1 MKTTKP
7 IKIKLRWHDRDT
19 DNLVRRVNQETAE
32 EGDEEELVEILQ
44 RRPRKCDNEQ
54 QEEGSDQEQD
64 STPKTRST
72 VVEPRMEEESLRR
85 LEAVTMVQQEPV
97 TESQTSPGLQE

>member
-7 IKIKLRWHDRDT
+7 IKIKLHWHDRDT

-64 STPKTRST
+64 STPKTRSAWWN
-72 VVEPRMEEESLRR
+72 PRQRKYR
-85 LEAVTMVQQEPV
+85 
-97 TESQTSPGLQE
+97 